1 MDQIVL
7 EKKNLEDHLL
17 PVNGDRKKEALVG
30 EQVYQR
36 IWEMLESGKK
46 KKVLARLFGIDIKTV
61 RKIAVGRE
69 WQAYQRRLGKP
80 GLLEPYQD
88 WIRLRAPEV
97 GFNGRV
103 ILRELKEKGYTG
115 SYDTLKHFLAPL
127 RPHRAALEMTVR
139 FETRPGQQAQVDW
152 GSSLVWMG
160 EAQSRIRFFV
170 MTLGYSR
177 RMFVRA
183 FSNERLTSLIE
194 GHEEA
199 FRFFGGVTEE
209 VLYDNPKTM
218 VLRREDSRVVLNT
231 VFEDFARHWGYTP
244 RFCRPYRPQ
253 TKGKV
258 ESGIKYV
265 KRNFLAGRRF
275 RDLEHLNEELERWNR
290 EEADLRIHGTTGC
303 RPLDRFPEETL
314 VPCPAVLPYLSGLPS
329 TRTVTRDGWV
339 TGKGQR
345 YSVPLSWGP
354 VMVRVREE
362 DKTLVIGSQEGHD
375 VRHALLSGLS
385 GQCRLDSEHH
395 QLPERPDIQT
405 IVPETPH
412 QHDPRWQ
419 EEEVEI
425 RDLATYDLLEEVE
438 VV

>member
-17 PVNGDRKKEALVG
+17 PVNGDRKEEALVG
-30 EQVYQR
+30 EQLYQR
-36 IWEMLESGKK
+36 IREMLESGKK

-61 RKIAVGRE
+61 RKNAARRE

-170 MTLGYSR
+170 LTLGYSR

-199 FRFFGGVTEE
+199 FRFFGGVTE
-209 VLYDNPKTM
+209 
-218 VLRREDSRVVLNT
+218 VVLPDYVLHNIIVDQGSGNPLQPLEGPLVPVEKALHRFMEISPCKDYPT
-231 VFEDFARHWGYTP
+231 VAKPQDKQMNGDVNPADP
-244 RFCRPYRPQ
+244 RFSRPPVHLGHLACIGFQRD
-253 TKGKV
+253 KGF
-258 ESGIKYV
+258 
-265 KRNFLAGRRF
+265 RHLAP
-275 RDLEHLNEELERWNR
+275 ELPN
-290 EEADLRIHGTTGC
+290 ALPHGT
-303 RPLDRFPEETL
+303 F
-314 VPCPAVLPYLSGLPS
+314 AS
-329 TRTVTRDGWV
+329 
-339 TGKGQR
+339 
-345 YSVPLSWGP
+345 
-354 VMVRVREE
+354 
-362 DKTLVIGSQEGHD
+362 
-375 VRHALLSGLS
+375 
-385 GQCRLDSEHH
+385 
-395 QLPERPDIQT
+395 
-405 IVPETPH
+405 
-412 QHDPRWQ
+412 
-419 EEEVEI
+419 
-425 RDLATYDLLEEVE
+425 
-438 VV
+438 